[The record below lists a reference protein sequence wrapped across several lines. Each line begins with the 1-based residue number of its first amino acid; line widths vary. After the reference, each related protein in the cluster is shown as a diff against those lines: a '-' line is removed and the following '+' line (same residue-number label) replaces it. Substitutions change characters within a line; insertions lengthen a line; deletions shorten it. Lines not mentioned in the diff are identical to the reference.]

1 MYLMARKDVIE
12 RKTYSV
18 RLQEAVLDGLKHL
31 AVDEHRP
38 LSALLEEA
46 IRDIMVKYGRV
57 PGGGMEEGGNRARQN
72 KPARKRGAG

>member
-1 MYLMARKDVIE
+1 MRRKDTCE

-18 RLQEAVLDGLKHL
+18 RLQETVLDALRHL

-46 IRDIMVKYGRV
+46 IADILAKYRKRA
-57 PGGGMEEGGNRARQN
+57 PSSDEEEGGRRGRRDRAER
-72 KPARKRGAG
+72 RTGGG